1 MKHAK
6 TAITSAD
13 FWLRLLYILL
23 FAVAWQV
30 IELLLIVVVILQ
42 IGSQLLSG
50 AHEPRLTGFGN
61 SLSQYAWQIG
71 RFVTGVTEQKPWP
84 FMEWPDPQA
93 KWQVVANEPGAA
105 NVDGNNADIKN
116 AETPGGPQNG
126 PVQP

>member
-23 FAVAWQV
+23 FALAWQ
-30 IELLLIVVVILQ
+30 ITELLLVVVVVLQ
-42 IGSQLLSG
+42 IGSQLLNGSY
-50 AHEPRLTGFGN
+50 EPRLTGFGN

-71 RFVTGVTEQKPWP
+71 RFATGATEQKPWP

-93 KWQVVANEPGAA
+93 EWRVSRVQPVSAA
-105 NVDGNNADIKN
+105 NASAAD
-116 AETPGGPQNG
+116 AGSEASGESSTG
-126 PVQP
+126 PVQPS